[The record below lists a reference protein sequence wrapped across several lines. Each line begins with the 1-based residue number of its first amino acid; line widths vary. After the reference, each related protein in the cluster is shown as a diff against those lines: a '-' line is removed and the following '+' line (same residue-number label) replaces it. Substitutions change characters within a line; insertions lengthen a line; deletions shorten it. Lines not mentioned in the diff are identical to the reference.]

1 MDARTFHL
9 AQCSDSATELT
20 FEASF
25 TYAQKNAAELLGRR
39 AALKTDFAIT
49 EQCNQYAEC
58 DAYVGVYGGRVFVIE
73 YRDDA
78 FAKGCRAFPQLMIVR
93 RDLDLLPAGAKG
105 HLYRHC

>member
-1 MDARTFHL
+1 M
-9 AQCSDSATELT
+9 
-20 FEASF
+20 
-25 TYAQKNAAELLGRR
+25 
-39 AALKTDFAIT
+39 
-49 EQCNQYAEC
+49 
-58 DAYVGVYGGRVFVIE
+58 GVYGGRVFVIE